1 MNKKI
6 RTTLLFSL
14 GMFLSACTTTS
25 GSNSTSQ
32 SSSHND
38 TNTNIVDESSNTTS
52 LTSIETSTE
61 NATSSNESEIVSSFS
76 SPSEASLSSSQLTS
90 SDSSNIS
97 SLSSDSSTTS
107 VEPVVD
113 AKITTQGVY
122 AEGAYGEW
130 EDANASEAKVAYKLS
145 TDSSYTEIDTELVR
159 QKNSTTARFDVLGLK
174 AGIYDFKITTSSKE
188 ELSMSNITITAYDR
202 SGYAHFNA
210 SSGVGAYNDDGTLK
224 SNAQIIYVNE
234 ETKNTVKASIGGKSY
249 TGICAILA
257 NASNSSNPL
266 VVRILGQIS
275 AATWDP
281 ISYTKGSD
289 NLIADQIVDKN
300 GDPLPTTSATLN
312 EEDIING
319 GYNTLNT
326 TTYSKLNGLS
336 NKIKYSNGEFD
347 SAYNML
353 NISEA
358 KNVTLEGVGD
368 DAILFQWGITW
379 KNCSYIEVRNLT
391 FDDYPEDACAVEG
404 NEDSTTISG
413 FKSGHVW
420 IHNNQ
425 FNEGKNYWDVCPEQD
440 KHEGDGATDLKKL
453 AFVTLSYNHYV
464 KNHKTGLVGGS
475 DSQHTASITYHH
487 NFYDQCSSRL
497 PLGRQANMHMYNNYY
512 YKSSSYSMSIR
523 AGAYAFVENCYFEG
537 GKTPYETKDG
547 ASLSGAVKAYN
558 NTFTN
563 VNGSNNVTS
572 RTESVTNDNIYDKNF
587 DTSTTNFYYD
597 STNKVS
603 DVEYLSSAEQAKID
617 TKAYAGP
624 AHINVTSSSSSSGN
638 SGTQTPDPTPEPTG
652 DSEVLNA
659 ATLTSGTYTSN
670 LTSGIFTINA
680 TSEKTIEISTEVNT
694 FSSFDS
700 SYTGEIKLG
709 GAGTSSYRSV
719 SFTISKAAQINIYA
733 RSSNSSDARSLAIY
747 NDAGELVNQFDA
759 ITSATELTYSLAAG
773 SYYIAS
779 TNKGMNIGAVV
790 LQYNS

>member
-312 EEDIING
+312 EEDIIDG